1 MSLNEDEMPGTN
13 CGALGLVL
21 GLGIGIGIGLG
32 LDACEARNLMRII
45 INIATNMMRPVKS
58 MKAPGKFS
66 MLES

>member
-1 MSLNEDEMPGTN
+1 
-13 CGALGLVL
+13 
-21 GLGIGIGIGLG
+21 
-32 LDACEARNLMRII
+32 MRII

>member
-1 MSLNEDEMPGTN
+1 MNQNIPSLPYLLM
-13 CGALGLVL
+13 
-21 GLGIGIGIGLG
+21 
-32 LDACEARNLMRII
+32 RNLMRII